1 MASDIPAC
9 ERNRLISMAWKAKTL
24 AKILMTVALEII
36 FGILSAT
43 SDRFGYAKAN
53 KLIISSYIIRERY
66 TKGVFSILNVARY
79 LEVTISSARRS
90 TLLPDR

>member
-1 MASDIPAC
+1 
-9 ERNRLISMAWKAKTL
+9 MAWKAKTL
-24 AKILMTVALEII
+24 AKTLMTVALEIA

-43 SDRFGYAKAN
+43 TDRFGYAEAN
-53 KLIISSYIIRERY
+53 KLIFSSCIIRERY
-66 TKGVFSILNVARY
+66 TGRVFSILNVARY

>member
-1 MASDIPAC
+1 
-9 ERNRLISMAWKAKTL
+9 MAWKAKTL
-24 AKILMTVALEII
+24 AKTLMTVALEIA

-43 SDRFGYAKAN
+43 TDRFGYAKAN
-53 KLIISSYIIRERY
+53 KLIFSSYIIRERY
-66 TKGVFSILNVARY
+66 TGGVFSILNVARY